1 MLVEAPGSPEG
12 TGCLSYPCRVT
23 RARWAAIAGSIVLI
37 LGIVGWAA
45 VPSSASDDTAAIVFR
60 VPAGSSTTE
69 PATAVAPPVSAAPT
83 SSTAAPRG
91 PLGSG
96 LPVTIGFGGDSHFEA
111 GLRSRLAGEGGAML
125 EPLVP
130 LFAGADLTILN
141 LETAITERGSPQPKE
156 YTFRTTPAAFDAL
169 AAVGVD
175 AVSMANNHGLDFGP
189 EGLEDSLAARD
200 ASPIPV
206 IGIGRTDADAYR
218 PFRATVN
225 GQRVAVIAA
234 TQVLDSELIT
244 AWTAT
249 PFQAGLA
256 SAKRVEALTAAVA
269 AARTEADTVVVFL
282 HWGTERQECPNAAQT
297 DLAPTLLAAGA
308 DIVVG
313 SHAHRLLGAGR
324 MGDGFV
330 AYGLGNFIW
339 FNESGPNGDTGA
351 LLVTATGRRIDDYQW
366 RPAHIHNGVPTM
378 LDGAAAVEASTR
390 WDWLRA
396 CTGLTP

>member
-1 MLVEAPGSPEG
+1 M
-12 TGCLSYPCRVT
+12 T

-45 VPSSASDDTAAIVFR
+45 VPSGATTDTAAAFR

-69 PATAVAPPVSAAPT
+69 PLTAVAPSAPVAPT
-83 SSTAAPRG
+83 SSTTAPRG

-111 GLRSRLAGEGGAML
+111 GLRSRLASEGGAML

-130 LFAGADLTILN
+130 LFAGADLTVVN
-141 LETAITERGSPQPKE
+141 LETSITERGSPQPKE
-156 YTFRTTPAAFDAL
+156 YTFRTTPAALDAL
-169 AAVGVD
+169 ASVGVD

-189 EGLEDSLAARD
+189 EGLEDSLAARET
-200 ASPIPV
+200 SPIPV
-206 IGIGRTDADAYR
+206 LGIGRTDADAYR

-225 GQRVAVIAA
+225 GQRIAVIAA
-234 TQVLDSELIT
+234 TQVLDSELIA

-269 AARTEADTVVVFL
+269 AARAEADTVVVFL
-282 HWGTERQECPNAAQT
+282 HWGTERQECPNAAQA

-366 RPAHIHNGVPTM
+366 RPARIRNGVPAL
-378 LDGAAAVEASTR
+378 LDGDAALEASNR
-390 WDWLRA
+390 WDGLRA